1 MLPDF
6 IQIWM
11 HKAGGRETVKLTWDD
26 LLIQD
31 IADANFASWM
41 QNWSDVVS
49 GRIAPAFMN
58 KFGVWFLRRPEG
70 AVDMLDIFTGQV
82 ERVASSHEEFVAN
95 VNDRPWQEI
104 YLLSK
109 QVLALHEV
117 GKIPGTG
124 ECYAIAPH
132 PALGGPNP
140 LAGDPLELRLVMT
153 MQIGA
158 WQSICGQVLR
168 GNSPGEQ

>member
-1 MLPDF
+1 M
-6 IQIWM
+6 
-11 HKAGGRETVKLTWDD
+11 KLIWDD

-31 IADANFASWM
+31 FGDANFARWM
-41 QNWSDVVS
+41 QNWSGVVS
-49 GRIAPAFMN
+49 GPIAPAFMN
-58 KFGVWFLRRPEG
+58 KFGVWFLHRPEG
-70 AVDMLDIFTGQV
+70 AVEMLDVFTGQV
-82 ERVASSHEEFVAN
+82 ERIASSHDEFVAN
-95 VNDRPWQEI
+95 VNDWSWQEI

-109 QVLALHEV
+109 HVLALHEA

-140 LAGDPLELRLVMT
+140 LAGDPVDPQLVMT

-158 WQSICGQVLR
+158 WQSICSQLRR
-168 GNSPGEQ
+168 GNSPSER